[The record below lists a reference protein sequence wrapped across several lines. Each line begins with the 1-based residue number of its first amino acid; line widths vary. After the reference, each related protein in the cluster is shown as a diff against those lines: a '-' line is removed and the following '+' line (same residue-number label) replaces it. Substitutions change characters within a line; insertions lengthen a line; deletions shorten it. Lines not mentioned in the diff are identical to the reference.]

1 MKTMQKRLALA
12 LPTVLMMALLAPVF
26 SRISI

>member
-1 MKTMQKRLALA
+1 MKTMQRRLALA
-12 LPTVLMMALLAPVF
+12 LPAVLMMALLAPVF